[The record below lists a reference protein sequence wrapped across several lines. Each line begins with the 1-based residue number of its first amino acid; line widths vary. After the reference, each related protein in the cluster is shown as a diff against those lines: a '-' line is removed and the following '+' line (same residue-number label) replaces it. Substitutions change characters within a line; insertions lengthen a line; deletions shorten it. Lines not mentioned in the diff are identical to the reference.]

1 MKQGISPAAAIV
13 AILLVVVI
21 IAAVGYFVF
30 LKPKSGGK
38 ESPEDIRAMQERG
51 EQMRQEAE
59 RAGRARSAPQ
69 GPSRTM
75 PPR

>member
-21 IAAVGYFVF
+21 LAAVGYFVF
-30 LKPKSGGK
+30 LKPKAGGK
-38 ESPEDIRAMQERG
+38 ESPEEIRAMQERG
-51 EQMRQEAE
+51 EQMREEAQ
-59 RAGRARSAPQ
+59 RARGAGSSRPAP
-69 GPSRTM
+69 GRPT